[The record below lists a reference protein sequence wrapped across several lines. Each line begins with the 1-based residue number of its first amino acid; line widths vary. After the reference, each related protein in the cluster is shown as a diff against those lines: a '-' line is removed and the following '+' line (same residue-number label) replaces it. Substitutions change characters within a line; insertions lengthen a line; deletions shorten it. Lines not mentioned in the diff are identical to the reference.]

1 MKKKDNVAQ
10 KNYRMRTAMV
20 DGNYDSKH
28 WEYDHHLVPPI
39 SSSVAYRLSSVHRG
53 EEGFRHFG
61 EAVDLQNEPIFVY
74 DRLDEPLSG
83 MLEEKLA
90 YAESGDM
97 AVTFATG
104 MAAISAALSALTR
117 QGDEIV
123 AHNTLY
129 GCTYSLLSHWLPK
142 HGIQTKFVD
151 LKSREQLLSAIT
163 SRTRVVY
170 LETPVNPTLDIID
183 IGAIKDG
190 ISKAN
195 ATKSEDEKIVII
207 VDNTF
212 ATPFCQRPLTLGAD
226 IVVHSLTKNIAG
238 FGTDMGGAVIAASK
252 YQRDLLL
259 YRKDFG
265 GVLAPRSAWPILVY
279 GLPTLAARM
288 VNQQKSAIHIARF
301 LEKHPL
307 VKRVLYPGLKSFP
320 QKQLAELQ
328 MVSYDGR
335 FAPGSILYFELKADT
350 STEGEKTAEFFID
363 DVARTSRCI
372 NLAVSLGQVRT
383 LIEAPYSM
391 THSAL
396 PADFKDSI
404 GISPSGI
411 RLSLGLEDWHDIEA
425 DLKSSLDRTETMLKF
440 DFHATDPC
448 S

>member
-1 MKKKDNVAQ
+1 MKKKEKSDR
-10 KNYRMRTAMV
+10 KNYRMRSAMV

-53 EEGFRHFG
+53 EEGFAHFG
-61 EAVDLQNEPIFVY
+61 EVADLQNDPIFVY
-74 DRLDEPLSG
+74 DRLDEPLRG

-90 YAESGDM
+90 YAESGDI
-97 AVTFATG
+97 AVSFATG
-104 MAAISAALSALTR
+104 MAAISAALSILTR

-129 GCTYSLLSHWLPK
+129 GCTFSLLSYWFPK
-142 HGIQTKFVD
+142 YGIETKFVD
-151 LKSREQLLSAIT
+151 LRSSENLLSSIT

-170 LETPVNPTLDIID
+170 LETPVNPTLDIIN
-183 IGAIKDG
+183 IRALKDCV
-190 ISKAN
+190 
-195 ATKSEDEKIVII
+195 SEVNRTRADHEKIVII

-265 GVLAPRSAWPILVY
+265 SVLAPRSAWPILVY

-320 QKQLAELQ
+320 QRQLAELQ
-328 MVSYDGR
+328 MLSYDGR
-335 FAPGSILYFELKADT
+335 FAPGSILYFELDT
-350 STEGEKTAEFFID
+350 GTGTEGEKTAEFFID
-363 DVARTSRCI
+363 DVARSSRCI

-425 DLKSSLDRTETMLKF
+425 DLKSSLDRTETMLKLHS
-440 DFHATDPC
+440 HASFP
-448 S
+448 SL